1 MFLTP
6 YARIEQGNNMAA
18 LIRKD
23 IAIVHKLE
31 DAVSGLR
38 NTLESSGF
46 SVTLLCSAVDELFAF
61 LQTNTVALV
70 LMELSRGENGEI
82 QAAETIMNR
91 WDIPVIFLVGTPDEE
106 FMRKA
111 QPIRPYGFIPDRIDD
126 KILAANIEAIL
137 YFHTRE
143 QKLRWSESK
152 YTNLYDSMID
162 GFIRTDSSGKIIE
175 CNASFLE
182 LVGYTAEELSR
193 LSYFD
198 LTPDRW
204 HNKEFHV
211 IQNEVLPLGFSG
223 VYEKEYLRKDG
234 SAVPVEIRTCLLK
247 NGNDAVEGM
256 WSIVRDI
263 SARKRAEE
271 ELLKANKLESIAV
284 LAGGIAHDFNNILT
298 AMLGNISLSKMMLDR
313 THSCYDLLNDAE
325 KAGIRAKDLTQQLLT
340 FSRGGAPVKKS
351 TLLPSIIRDSADF
364 VLRGSISKCLFS
376 IPDEL
381 WPVHADEGQI
391 SQVIQN
397 LVINADQAM
406 PKGGVISITARN
418 KVIKEGENPRLGS
431 GRYVE
436 ITISDSGV
444 GIPESFL
451 PDIFDPYFT
460 TKQTGSGLG
469 LSICYSIIK
478 NHAGI
483 IDVKSEIA
491 HGTAFTVT
499 IPAAESVPDPVI
511 GETSHGSLQGQ
522 GRLLIMDDDA
532 MIRSFMNSLLTEFG
546 YTVDFASDGE
556 EALTLY
562 EQAVAERKPY
572 SLSIMDLTIPGRMG
586 GKETIELLHRQ
597 HPSAVVVVTSGYS
610 NDPVMDT
617 PEKYGFS
624 GVLAKPFTAEI
635 LLSLIKEMLLKE
647 NKGTVL

>member
-1 MFLTP
+1 
-6 YARIEQGNNMAA
+6 MAA

-23 IAIVHKLE
+23 IVIVHRLE
-31 DAVSGLR
+31 NAASGLR
-38 NTLESSGF
+38 NALESNGF
-46 SVTLLCSAVDELFAF
+46 SITLHCSALDELFAF
-61 LQTNTVALV
+61 LQTNTADLV
-70 LMELSRGENGEI
+70 LMDIPRNEENGEI
-82 QAAETIMNR
+82 QAAEIIMKR
-91 WDIPVIFLVGTPDEE
+91 WDIPVIFLVGTSDEE
-106 FMRKA
+106 IIQKA
-111 QPIRPYGFIPDRIDD
+111 KLIQPYGFIPDQIDD
-126 KILAANIEAIL
+126 KILAANIDAIL
-137 YFHTRE
+137 FFHAQE

-182 LVGYTAEELSR
+182 LVGYTAEELSG

-211 IQNEVLPLGFSG
+211 IQDEVLPRGFSC

-234 SAVPVEIRTCLLK
+234 SAVPVEIRTCLSK
-247 NGNDAVEGM
+247 NVNGVVEGM

-263 SARKRAEE
+263 SERKRAEE

-298 AMLGNISLSKMMLDR
+298 AMLGNISLSKMMLDK

-340 FSRGGAPVKKS
+340 FSRGGAPVKKN
-351 TLLPSIIRDSADF
+351 TLLPLIIRDSADF

-376 IPDEL
+376 IPDDL

-406 PKGGVISITARN
+406 PKGGTINISAFNR
-418 KVIKEGENPRLGS
+418 VIKEGESPRLSG

-491 HGTAFTVT
+491 HGTTFTIT
-499 IPAAESVPDPVI
+499 IPAAESAPGP
-511 GETSHGSLQGQ
+511 GKEKSSQGSLRGE

-532 MIRSFMNSLLTEFG
+532 MIRSFMSSLLPEFG

-556 EALTLY
+556 EALILY
-562 EQAVAERKPY
+562 EQAIAERKPY
-572 SLSIMDLTIPGRMG
+572 ILSIMDLTIPGQMG
-586 GKETIELLHRQ
+586 GRETIQLLHTK
-597 HPSAVVVVTSGYS
+597 HPSALVVVTSGYS
-610 NDPVMDT
+610 NDPVMGD

-624 GVLAKPFTAEI
+624 GVLVKPFTAEI
-635 LLSLIKEMLLKE
+635 LLSLIKEMLLKKT
-647 NKGTVL
+647 NGAVS